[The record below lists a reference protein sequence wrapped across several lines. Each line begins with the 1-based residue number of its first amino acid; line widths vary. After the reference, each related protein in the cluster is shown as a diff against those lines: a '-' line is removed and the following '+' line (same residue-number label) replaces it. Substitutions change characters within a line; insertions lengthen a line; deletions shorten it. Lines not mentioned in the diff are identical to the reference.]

1 MLKRYNI
8 HMTNPKKKPLT
19 DEERQ
24 AFIDKLPPD
33 QVNPKAQVTFED
45 AIARAAQPQRS
56 KPEIPD
62 SGDGYNGKQTR
73 SHKTEDTSDSRSDT
87 SHQ

>member
-1 MLKRYNI
+1 
-8 HMTNPKKKPLT
+8 MTNPKKKLLT

-24 AFIDKLPPD
+24 AFIDKLPLE
-33 QVNPKAQVTFED
+33 QINPKAQETFED

-56 KPEIPD
+56 KPETPD
-62 SGDGYNGKQTR
+62 SGGGYNDTQTR
-73 SHKTEDTSDSRSDT
+73 SRKTEDTSDSHSDT